1 MFLVL
6 WYIDILVILKK
17 GQKANL
23 RKQILPM
30 ELKLNN
36 NLDVLHLPLVLF
48 RFARILQSFSLT
60 EFGLIQAWC
69 GYLFCDLEA
78 HTADFDRSD
87 IPLQKANNVVVF
99 IYRRVVLGVASF
111 NGSIKM
117 YDAFFWPFCPTLS
130 TSSASPKGLYFD
142 CMPSTYG
149 AHCAG
154 LLFGWFP
161 LREQI
166 KEVRSFL
173 RNDDSI
179 CTQTW
184 VCDDNRTCSCLNG
197 KSLSDLGAYHKL
209 DSFCWWSQIASFYFS
224 MNWTKS
230 VNWASK

>member
-1 MFLVL
+1 
-6 WYIDILVILKK
+6 
-17 GQKANL
+17 
-23 RKQILPM
+23 M

-117 YDAFFWPFCPTLS
+117 YDAFF
-130 TSSASPKGLYFD
+130 
-142 CMPSTYG
+142 
-149 AHCAG
+149 
-154 LLFGWFP
+154 
-161 LREQI
+161 
-166 KEVRSFL
+166 
-173 RNDDSI
+173 
-179 CTQTW
+179 
-184 VCDDNRTCSCLNG
+184 
-197 KSLSDLGAYHKL
+197 
-209 DSFCWWSQIASFYFS
+209 
-224 MNWTKS
+224 
-230 VNWASK
+230 